1 MGPSTIISGITAF
14 ISWIVLSFSEN
25 AITDACFMII
35 VNSADSVSQSY
46 PAASSLFHLI
56 VLIIAIGSSIAFVS
70 DVMRG
75 LRLN

>member
-14 ISWIVLSFSEN
+14 VSWIILSISEN
-25 AITDACFMII
+25 AITDACSMII

-56 VLIIAIGSSIAFVS
+56 VFIIAIGSSIAFAS
-70 DVMRG
+70 DIMKG
-75 LRLN
+75 LRLD